1 MENKNSNRIAL
12 SNRLMFLFSDPINR
26 DRYVSRYIKM
36 SVIFSFTEI
45 GQVPMKGM
53 TVVRENSYEVIF
65 SAINYFSKTNMPD

>member
-1 MENKNSNRIAL
+1 
-12 SNRLMFLFSDPINR
+12 
-26 DRYVSRYIKM
+26 M